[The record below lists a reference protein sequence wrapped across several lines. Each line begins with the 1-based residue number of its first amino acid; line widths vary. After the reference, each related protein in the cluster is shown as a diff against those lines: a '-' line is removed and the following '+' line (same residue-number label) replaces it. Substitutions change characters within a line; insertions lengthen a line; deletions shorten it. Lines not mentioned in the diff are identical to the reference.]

1 MSGISSMPLGND
13 NANTNTNVN
22 DNDNDNDNDNED
34 YFTRIEDLPDN
45 DSSVKILDDLKE
57 ITKPKTEDSPIVFT
71 EGKQES
77 WFNQSSLIQGLL
89 TFMIIGSISNIYNFR
104 FLQNL
109 KFIENI
115 KNLKTSDAVS
125 TFILA
130 LVGGILSIILNI
142 VLV

>member
-1 MSGISSMPLGND
+1 
-13 NANTNTNVN
+13 
-22 DNDNDNDNDNED
+22 
-34 YFTRIEDLPDN
+34 
-45 DSSVKILDDLKE
+45 
-57 ITKPKTEDSPIVFT
+57 
-71 EGKQES
+71 
-77 WFNQSSLIQGLL
+77 
-89 TFMIIGSISNIYNFR
+89 MIIGSISNIYNFR